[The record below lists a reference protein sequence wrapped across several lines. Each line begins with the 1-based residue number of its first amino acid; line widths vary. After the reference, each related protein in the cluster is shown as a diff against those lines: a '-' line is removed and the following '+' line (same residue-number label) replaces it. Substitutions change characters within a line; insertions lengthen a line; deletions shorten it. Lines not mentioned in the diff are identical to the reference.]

1 VISDGLSQPIFIEN
15 QGYLNWQGNL
25 NIVQASCT
33 FEQLTYHDNLFNEW
47 NIHFP
52 SSLERAVNKRKA
64 EFLAGRYC
72 AQKALVKLGL
82 NPEPIGIGKLRN
94 PLWPL
99 GVKGSI
105 SHNNKYAIAVL
116 SLEKNILGIGVDIEN
131 SIKTEVIEQ
140 TKDQILQHDEM
151 KLSPP
156 KGMTAE
162 QLFTLVFSIKESFFK
177 AAFPL
182 VNAYFDFDA
191 VSVIHLD
198 SEAQEVQFTLNY
210 SLHEKL
216 PIGRRFTGK
225 YYLVNTPPQV
235 NQDITL
241 QDVSIV
247 SLVTINT

>member
-1 VISDGLSQPIFIEN
+1 MISGGLAQPMFIEN
-15 QGYLNWQGNL
+15 QGHLNWRGNL

-33 FEQLTYHDNLFNEW
+33 FDQLAYHDNLFNEW
-47 NIHFP
+47 NISFP
-52 SSLERAVNKRKA
+52 SSLEKAVKKRKA
-64 EFLAGRYC
+64 EFLSGRYC

-82 NPEPIGIGKLRN
+82 DPEPIGIGKLRN

-105 SHNNKYAIAVL
+105 SHNNKYAIAVV

-131 SIKTEVIEQ
+131 IIEAEVIEQ

-151 KLSPP
+151 KLLPP

-162 QLFTLVFSIKESFFK
+162 QLFTLIFSIKESFFK

-191 VSVIHLD
+191 ISVIHLD
-198 SEAQEVQFTLNY
+198 SEAQEIQFKLNY

-216 PIGRRFTGK
+216 PIDMRFTGK
-225 YYLVNTPPQV
+225 YYLVKTEQEV
-235 NQDITL
+235 NQNITP
-241 QDVSIV
+241 QDVSIL
-247 SLVTINT
+247 SLVIINT